1 MVYIKI
7 VIILIFFLSLLN
19 IKIPV
24 TQRNHKIYLKFL
36 YPDFK
41 NINYNSKLFNN
52 KFILDVGCGNNIIFE
67 DSLLFKLNEN
77 NNNSIVIGIDPSVE
91 KKYLL
96 ENIFNL
102 MNKKKFNYK
111 YSQNYFLQ
119 NYGDNISINNNKV
132 DIILSF
138 WLLGS
143 WINNEEELLEH
154 FKEFYRLLKKNGQIR
169 IYPIFSLNNIKNNN
183 LKSFLK
189 SRFYCK
195 QIYTKPTFSESIKY
209 FLIPSYTWILIKK

>member
-7 VIILIFFLSLLN
+7 VIILIFFLSILN

-77 NNNSIVIGIDPSVE
+77 NNNSIVVGIDPSVE

-102 MNKKKFNYK
+102 MNKKNLIINILKIIFFK
-111 YSQNYFLQ
+111 IMVIIFLL
-119 NYGDNISINNNKV
+119 
-132 DIILSF
+132 II
-138 WLLGS
+138 
-143 WINNEEELLEH
+143 
-154 FKEFYRLLKKNGQIR
+154 
-169 IYPIFSLNNIKNNN
+169 IK
-183 LKSFLK
+183 
-189 SRFYCK
+189 
-195 QIYTKPTFSESIKY
+195 
-209 FLIPSYTWILIKK
+209 LI